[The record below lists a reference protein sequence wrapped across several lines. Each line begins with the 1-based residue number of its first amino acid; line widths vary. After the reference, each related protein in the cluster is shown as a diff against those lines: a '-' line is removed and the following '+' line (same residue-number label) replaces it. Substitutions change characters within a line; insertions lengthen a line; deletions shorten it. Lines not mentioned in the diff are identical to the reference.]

1 MAKLPE
7 GFSLQAMPI
16 EAALAEGRDED
27 AKQAIFEILS
37 SGTADR
43 VTQRLAAEMLKPP
56 KRKRGRR
63 KELPKHWYLI
73 ATRYL
78 HLQSQGVKYD
88 DLIETLEKEFRFSER
103 HILNALAE
111 YRSAKA
117 AHDEAT
123 QAYHDDRT

>member
-27 AKQAIFEILS
+27 AKQVIFEILS

-78 HLQSQGVKYD
+78 DLQSQGVKYD